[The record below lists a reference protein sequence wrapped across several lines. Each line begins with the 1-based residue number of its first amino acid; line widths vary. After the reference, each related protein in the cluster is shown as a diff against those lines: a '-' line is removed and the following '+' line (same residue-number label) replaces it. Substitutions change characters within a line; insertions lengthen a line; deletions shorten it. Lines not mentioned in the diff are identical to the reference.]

1 VTVMV
6 AIKLGLGLYPGQML
20 MVIFLG
26 GKGLCLDGKYPE
38 GRCLG

>member
-1 VTVMV
+1 MV

-20 MVIFLG
+20 MMIFFFFG